1 MLQKPLK
8 SCVGYLQLLLKW
20 WRNVFISL
28 WIPDNLNHAGMHLQQ
43 LHRQHQLMAQTI
55 LQHGPENPLQAYTCN
70 EFICGYIQRAHRD
83 VHTLEKLVAKGDGQK
98 FDEKLVQMWRKRQCY
113 RSTSEWPV
121 LRSSPWQTS
130 QCLRLD
136 RTSVSRHN
144 SSCGSCDVTIRVWKW
159 IWNLFCWES
168 SKPLIRPPY
177 LQKMLVMK

>member
-1 MLQKPLK
+1 
-8 SCVGYLQLLLKW
+8 
-20 WRNVFISL
+20 
-28 WIPDNLNHAGMHLQQ
+28 
-43 LHRQHQLMAQTI
+43 
-55 LQHGPENPLQAYTCN
+55 
-70 EFICGYIQRAHRD
+70 
-83 VHTLEKLVAKGDGQK
+83 VAKGDRQK
-98 FDEKLVQMWRKRQCY
+98 FDEKLIQMWRERQSY

-144 SSCGSCDVTIRVWKW
+144 SSCGSCDVTIRVWMW